1 MIQREE
7 IRRHITGA
15 LQELG
20 IDLVDLVLVERGRR
34 SLIRVFADEVG
45 GIGIDRCAE
54 ASRAIS
60 DVLDRKNLVP
70 FDYSLE
76 VSSPGVDRPL
86 TTEKEFQRHVNRKA
100 RVNYKINDLATEVIG
115 QIVATENG
123 EIHLL
128 TEDSQTLKIRMTDI
142 VLAKLIVGFK

>member
-1 MIQREE
+1 M
-7 IRRHITGA
+7 
-15 LQELG
+15 
-20 IDLVDLVLVERGRR
+20 
-34 SLIRVFADEVG
+34 VG
-45 GIGIDRCAE
+45 GIGINRCAE